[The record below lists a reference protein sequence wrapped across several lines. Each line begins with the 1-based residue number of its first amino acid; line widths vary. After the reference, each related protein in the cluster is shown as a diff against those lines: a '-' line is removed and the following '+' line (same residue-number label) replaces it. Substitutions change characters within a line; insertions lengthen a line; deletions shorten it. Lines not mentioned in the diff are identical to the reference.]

1 MSKTRVY
8 ELAQQMGIDNK
19 ELMARL
25 ADMGAPVSNHMA
37 VVEEVHVKALSGHAQ
52 TTVKE
57 VSQEEV
63 RVKPTLIRR
72 RASKVEPAP
81 ESAPAEAAPA
91 AAPVAEVAAEPAQP
105 AKAEPEAAAKPTR
118 PVTEPVRARIIEA
131 APVAKPAPVAATAPA
146 EKPAPVEKPAPA
158 AAPAEKPAP
167 AAPAAAAT
175 AAAPAEK
182 PAPIAAEAAAE
193 KPAPAAAT
201 PAAEPQAQTLEA
213 SAKPAVKPQAAP
225 APAAAQAAAPAAAK
239 VEPDLDKPTATRA
252 KILGRVEIPIPAQR
266 PTERREYQRTPGP
279 GERPAPR
286 PGVPRGVER
295 PGTERPAPRPGAPR
309 PATSGR
315 PGERPAPGS
324 RPGERPSGPSRG
336 PDRPAPL
343 APIDTAALAEERR
356 KGRKAAPAAPVT
368 DFSKTGKKGAPV
380 VKKKEAFKKP
390 DLLDKRERVFEPGPR
405 SKGKKRFVEK
415 VQIGK
420 KTEITT
426 PKAIKRII
434 KITESITV
442 GELAKRMG
450 IKATDLIRA
459 LMKMGVMA
467 TINHPLD
474 FDTATLLATEFGYE
488 IENVALDVDEMLE
501 AEPDTPE
508 SLIKRPPV
516 VTIMGHVDHG
526 KTSLLDAIREANVI
540 AGEAGG
546 ITQHIG
552 AYDVELNGRKITFLD
567 TPGHEAFTAMRA
579 RGAKVTDI
587 VILVVAA
594 DDGVMPQTREAVN
607 HSKAAGVPIIVA
619 INKIDKPDAS
629 PGKVKQELMEF
640 GLISEEWGGE
650 TIFVEVSAK
659 KRINLES
666 LLEMI
671 LLQADVLELKA
682 NPDKPARGTIVEAKL
697 DKGRGPVATVL
708 VQEGTLKGGD
718 YFVAGVHYG
727 RVRAMQN
734 DRGEKVLAAGPAMPV
749 EVIGFTGVPD
759 AGDTFVALADE
770 KQAKEI
776 ATHRQ
781 IKLRETE
788 LAKHSKLSLEQLY
801 EKIQK
806 GEVKDLNT
814 IVKGDVQGSV
824 EAVAES
830 LRKLTTAAI
839 RLNVLH
845 ASVGAITETDVNL
858 ASASNAIILGFNV
871 RPEVKAA
878 ALAEKEGVD
887 VRLYNIIYD
896 AVDDIKKAME
906 GLLEPTFKEKNLGR
920 AEIRETFSV
929 PKHGMVAG
937 SYVTDGKI
945 VRNAQVRLLRD
956 NMVVFEGKL
965 SSLRR
970 FKDDVKEVATGY
982 ECGISLENYNDI
994 KIGDII
1000 ECFEMEKFAGKL

>member
-25 ADMGAPVSNHMA
+25 AALGVPVTNHMA
-37 VVEEVHVKALSGHAQ
+37 VIEEADVKALSAPAQ
-52 TTVKE
+52 THHKDP
-57 VSQEEV
+57 SQEEV

-72 RASKVEPAP
+72 RAKVAEVEATPAEPAP
-81 ESAPAEAAPA
+81 VEATKEAPAVQAAPA
-91 AAPVAEVAAEPAQP
+91 AKEEIEEP
-105 AKAEPEAAAKPTR
+105 KPLK
-118 PVTEPVRARIIEA
+118 PVREPMKAAIIIEA
-131 APVAKPAPVAATAPA
+131 APVP
-146 EKPAPVEKPAPA
+146 KPAPA
-158 AAPAEKPAP
+158 APPAQAAPAAPAAKPAP
-167 AAPAAAAT
+167 AAPAAVTPPVAPAASAEPAAQAAPAAP
-175 AAAPAEK
+175 AAAPAV
-182 PAPIAAEAAAE
+182 PAAEAP
-193 KPAPAAAT
+193 KPA
-201 PAAEPQAQTLEA
+201 EA
-213 SAKPAVKPQAAP
+213 GKAGAP
-225 APAAAQAAAPAAAK
+225 AAAAPAAPVQTAAPARAEE
-239 VEPDLDKPTATRA
+239 EPDKATPTRA

-266 PTERREYQRTPGP
+266 PAERREYQRTAPGSD
-279 GERPAPR
+279 RPAPR
-286 PGVPRGVER
+286 PGMPRGVER

-309 PATSGR
+309 PAGGPAR
-315 PGERPAPGS
+315 PGERPAPS
-324 RPGERPSGPSRG
+324 RPGERPSGPPRG

-343 APIDTAALAEERR
+343 APADPNAALAEERR
-356 KGRKAAPAAPVT
+356 KGRKAMPAPAT
-368 DFSKTGKKGAPV
+368 DFAKAGKKGTPV
-380 VKKKEAFKKP
+380 AKKKEVFKKP

-405 SKGKKRFVEK
+405 TGKGKKRFVEK

-420 KTEITT
+420 KTEITV

-474 FDTATLLATEFGYE
+474 FDTASLLATDFGYE

-501 AEPDTPE
+501 AEPDAPE
-508 SLIKRPPV
+508 SLQKRPPV

-666 LLEMI
+666 LLEMV

-682 NPDKPARGTIVEAKL
+682 NPDKAARGTIVEAKL

-734 DRGEKVLAAGPAMPV
+734 DRGEKILAAGPAVPV

-759 AGDTFVALADE
+759 AGDTFIAMADE

-806 GEVKDLNT
+806 GEVKDLNA

-830 LRKLTTAAI
+830 LRKLSTAAI

-906 GLLEPTFKEKNLGR
+906 GLLEPTFKEKFLGR

-970 FKDDVKEVATGY
+970 FKDDVKDVATGY

>member
-25 ADMGAPVSNHMA
+25 AALGVPVTNHMA
-37 VVEEVHVKALSGHAQ
+37 VVEEADVKALSAPAQ
-52 TTVKE
+52 THHKDA
-57 VSQEEV
+57 SQEEV

-72 RASKVEPAP
+72 RAKVVEASEAP
-81 ESAPAEAAPA
+81 
-91 AAPVAEVAAEPAQP
+91 
-105 AKAEPEAAAKPTR
+105 PEAAAVEAPQEAPAVQAAPPAKEEIEEPKPLK
-118 PVTEPVRARIIEA
+118 PVREPMVSAKIIEA
-131 APVAKPAPVAATAPA
+131 APAPKPAAQVQA
-146 EKPAPVEKPAPA
+146 APA
-158 AAPAEKPAP
+158 APAAKPAP
-167 AAPAAAAT
+167 AAPAAQ
-175 AAAPAEK
+175 AAPVEAPAAKAE
-182 PAPIAAEAAAE
+182 PAKVEAAA
-193 KPAPAAAT
+193 
-201 PAAEPQAQTLEA
+201 
-213 SAKPAVKPQAAP
+213 SV
-225 APAAAQAAAPAAAK
+225 AAAPAAPAAETPKPAEK
-239 VEPDLDKPTATRA
+239 VETAAPAAAAPAAPAEAAAPAAPKVDAEPDRATPTRA
-252 KILGRVEIPIPAQR
+252 KILGRVEIPLPSQR
-266 PTERREYQRTPGP
+266 PAERREYQRTAPGS
-279 GERPAPR
+279 ERPAPR
-286 PGVPRGVER
+286 PGMPRGVER

-309 PATSGR
+309 PGGAPTR
-315 PGERPAPGS
+315 PGERPAPS
-324 RPGERPSGPSRG
+324 RPGERPSGPPRG

-343 APIDTAALAEERR
+343 APVDPAALAEERR
-356 KGRKAAPAAPVT
+356 KGRKAMPAPAT
-368 DFSKTGKKGAPV
+368 DFAKAGKKGAPV

-405 SKGKKRFVEK
+405 SGKGKKRFVEK

-420 KTEITT
+420 KTEITV

-474 FDTATLLATEFGYE
+474 FDTASLLATDFGYE

-501 AEPDTPE
+501 AEPDAPE
-508 SLIKRPPV
+508 SLQKRPPV

-666 LLEMI
+666 LLEMV

-682 NPDKPARGTIVEAKL
+682 NPDKSARGTIVEAKL

-708 VQEGTLKGGD
+708 VQEGTLRGGD

-734 DRGEKVLAAGPAMPV
+734 DRGEKILAAGPAVPV

-759 AGDTFVALADE
+759 AGDTFIAMADE

-806 GEVKDLNT
+806 GEVKDLNA

-830 LRKLTTAAI
+830 LRKLSTAAI

-906 GLLEPTFKEKNLGR
+906 GLLEPTFKEKFLGR

-956 NMVVFEGKL
+956 NVVVFEGKL

-970 FKDDVKEVATGY
+970 FKDDVKDVATGY

>member
-25 ADMGAPVSNHMA
+25 ADMGVPVTNHMA
-37 VVEEVHVKALSGHAQ
+37 VIEDADVKALSGPAQ
-52 TTVKE
+52 TPHKE

-72 RASKVEPAP
+72 RAKAVEPSEEA
-81 ESAPAEAAPA
+81 APAEAAPA
-91 AAPVAEVAAEPAQP
+91 APVKEEAAAEPAAP
-105 AKAEPEAAAKPTR
+105 VKAEEAPAAKPTKAAA
-118 PVTEPVRARIIEA
+118 EPTRAKIIEA
-131 APVAKPAPVAATAPA
+131 APAPKPAPAAV
-146 EKPAPVEKPAPA
+146 VEKPAPA
-158 AAPAEKPAP
+158 PVAAPAEKPAP
-167 AAPAAAAT
+167 AAAQ
-175 AAAPAEK
+175 APVEK
-182 PAPIAAEAAAE
+182 
-193 KPAPAAAT
+193 
-201 PAAEPQAQTLEA
+201 
-213 SAKPAVKPQAAP
+213 
-225 APAAAQAAAPAAAK
+225 AAAPAAPAAPVAEAQAPAEPAAK
-239 VEPDLDKPTATRA
+239 PAATPEVAAAPEAAPAAAAPVAAAPAAQPEEATPTRA
-252 KILGRVEIPIPAQR
+252 KILGMVEIPIPAQR
-266 PTERREYQRTPGP
+266 PTERREYQRTAP

-286 PGVPRGVER
+286 PGMPRGVER

-309 PATSGR
+309 PAVGGR
-315 PGERPAPGS
+315 PGERPAPG

-336 PDRPAPL
+336 PERPAPL

-356 KGRKAAPAAPVT
+356 KGRKAAPAAPAG
-368 DFSKTGKKGAPV
+368 DFAKNGKKGGAPV

-405 SKGKKRFVEK
+405 SGKGKKRFVEK

-420 KTEITT
+420 KTEITV

-474 FDTATLLATEFGYE
+474 FDTATLLATDFGYE

-501 AEPDTPE
+501 SEPDAPE
-508 SLIKRPPV
+508 SLVKRPPV

-552 AYDVELNGRKITFLD
+552 AYDVELKGRKITFLD

-640 GLISEEWGGE
+640 GLVAEEWGGE

-659 KRINLES
+659 KRLNLEA
-666 LLEMI
+666 LLEMV

-734 DRGEKVLAAGPAMPV
+734 DRGEKVQAAGPAMPV

-759 AGDTFVALADE
+759 AGDVFVALADE

-806 GEVKDLNT
+806 GEVKDLNA

-871 RPEVKAA
+871 RPEVKAQ

-956 NMVVFEGKL
+956 NVVVFEGKL

-970 FKDDVKEVATGY
+970 FKDDVKDVATGY

-1000 ECFEMEKFAGKL
+1000 ECYEMEKFAGKL